1 MHRRPPLSPRTFA
14 LLLVLVLGLAACGGG
29 DDDAAPDPGDRATTT
44 ATTAPSTD
52 VTEPV
57 TSEPSTSQPD
67 GPSGQLDDQYGV
79 RYCEVLTVKVDPVH
93 TTAEVWGTQ
102 GLNDCPQDAFAS
114 IDPAAVAAELGV
126 TVAVPNGPRYWVLDD
141 IVANELAG
149 SGERRTFAGI
159 EMRSIAIVDLGSG
172 VPDRRPYAET
182 AVKRDTEFAF
192 DAGREVYELT
202 APDGSVYIMQSYSL
216 EVDPGLDA
224 TALAGMSERLSLP
237 EGWTFAVRV
246 LDERLVVE
254 DVDGTAVV
262 VQDDLRN
269 SYQLR
274 SRG

>member
-44 ATTAPSTD
+44 ATTAPSVD
-52 VTEPV
+52 PTEPAP
-57 TSEPSTSQPD
+57 SEPSTSQPG

-79 RYCEVLTVKVDPVH
+79 RYCEVLTVQVAPEA

-102 GLNDCPQDAFAS
+102 GLNDCPQEAFAS
-114 IDPAAVAAELGV
+114 LDPAAVAAELGV
-126 TVAVPNGPRYWVLDD
+126 TIAVPNGPRYWVLDD

-149 SGERRTFAGI
+149 SGERRSFGGI
-159 EMRSIAIVDLGSG
+159 EMRSIAVVDLGTG

-192 DAGREVYELT
+192 DAGREVHELT
-202 APDGSVYIMQSYSL
+202 APDGSVYVMQSYSV
-216 EVDPGLDA
+216 EIDPSLDP
-224 TALAGMSERLSLP
+224 TALAGLASRLSLP
-237 EGWTFAVRV
+237 EGWTFASRV
-246 LDERLVVE
+246 LDERLAVE